1 MIVIAKQ
8 TMYQTYKEIHQSIS
22 NFYRLNVF
30 TQQHNI
36 NNRFK
41 NNLKDISKYINHD
54 DCEL

>member
-1 MIVIAKQ
+1 MIVITKQ
-8 TMYQTYKEIHQSIS
+8 TMYQSYKEIHQSIS

-36 NNRFK
+36 NNKFD

>member
-8 TMYQTYKEIHQSIS
+8 TMYQSYKEIHQSIS
-22 NFYRLNVF
+22 NIYRLNVF

-36 NNRFK
+36 NNKFD